1 MSIIE
6 FKILSSSI
14 VELLLFNLS
23 GINLF
28 TNDNK
33 IFDLL
38 LYNIKN
44 NNIIS
49 KKKITINIKI

>member
-49 KKKITINIKI
+49 KKITINIKI

>member
-49 KKKITINIKI
+49 KKNYH